1 MIAKNQKLVALVFLA
16 LLGCERN
23 EPANNQVSK
32 IGSEVDLASLKSP
45 TPQNEPVPFEAQ
57 EVRPDSAEAHGL
69 DSASTE
75 KSEASDL
82 SSAHNEV
89 VSSEPSTSKTH
100 TPTNKSEDKE
110 KPAFLA
116 RECSS
121 QNEGEMGFN
130 AKEKR
135 AYFCNGNQWVRL
147 SRKLLKDQNVS
158 GVNLENMH
166 DKSFLCQKSATGGF
180 LCMKATT
187 YKNAH

>member
-23 EPANNQVSK
+23 EPANNEASK
-32 IGSEVDLASLKSP
+32 IASEVDLAALKAP
-45 TPQNEPVPFEAQ
+45 TRQIEPVPFEAQ
-57 EVRPDSAEAHGL
+57 EVRAEASESHGL
-69 DSASTE
+69 DSASAE
-75 KSEASDL
+75 KSEASDS
-82 SSAHNEV
+82 SSAHEV
-89 VSSEPSTSKTH
+89 VSSEPSTAKTH
-100 TPTNKSEDKE
+100 PSANKSEDKE

-116 RECSS
+116 RACSS

-135 AYFCNGNQWVRL
+135 AYFCNGNLWVRL
-147 SRKLLKDQNVS
+147 SKKFLKDQHIS
-158 GVNLENMH
+158 GVNLEDVD
-166 DKSFLCQKSATGGF
+166 DKSFLCQKSAAGGF